1 MVRGIGNFHRKWDRT
16 HKGGFM
22 ARAKTAVCIDEHSV
36 AELDR
41 NVKMLSLQFSCKGGK
56 HYG

>member
-1 MVRGIGNFHRKWDRT
+1 
-16 HKGGFM
+16 M

-41 NVKMLSLQFSCKGGK
+41 NVKMLSLQFSYKGGK